1 MKATL
6 KDRLFRV
13 AFIAFSAP
21 IAVILAS
28 VGLRAQ
34 TPTAAATQFTFTR
47 DVAPILQQHCQEC
60 HRPNAIAPMS
70 LQTYEQV
77 RPFAK
82 AIKDKVSARMM
93 PPWFVDP
100 NVGINQFKNY
110 GGIPDREAA
119 TRMKWVEG
127 GGAR

>member
-1 MKATL
+1 MRATL
-6 KDRLFRV
+6 KDGLFRV
-13 AFIAFSAP
+13 AFIALSAP
-21 IAVILAS
+21 IAVILAG
-28 VGLRAQ
+28 VGLGAQ
-34 TPTAAATQFTFTR
+34 TPTPVAAQFTFTK

-110 GGIPDREAA
+110 GGLTDDEIA
-119 TRMKWVEG
+119 TLVKWAD
-127 GGAR
+127 GGAPG